1 MHNQKIVKINKNNI
15 SNAIKSAS
23 FPVLAASLVHVTG
36 DIKVLD
42 DLPKPKMAMLGEVQG
57 YLTEDEK
64 ISIERIAL
72 PLLEKYFLSNE
83 REIFYV
89 PSDKDI
95 HKIMNYVVG
104 TEISSDYVPMMLEEL
119 NLSLPANNFNKKS
132 LDNAK
137 NSELSVL
144 IIGAGMS
151 GILMG
156 IKLAEKGIP
165 FKIYEK
171 NDSVGGTWSENIYPG
186 CRVDI
191 ANHFYSYSFEENHQ
205 WSEYF
210 SKQPELEAYFK
221 KCFLKYNLLEMT
233 QFKTEVSAMNFN
245 SEKKIWTIK
254 SNCRGQE
261 ECSEDFSLVISCV
274 GQLNQP
280 KIPEIDGLNSFQGSI
295 FHSARWPLDDRIQ
308 GKKVA
313 VIGSGASA
321 FQIVPAIADDCK
333 ELTVFQRS
341 APWMFPN
348 PDYHRDVEEGKK
360 WLLENLPGYSR
371 WYRFLLFWPGSD
383 QLLDSLFIDPEWN
396 GGDTSINE
404 TNDQMREI
412 FTDAILAQLQDES
425 LIEKVIPKYPPFGK
439 RMLQDNGAW
448 LQSLQ
453 KDNVELV
460 TNEIKEI
467 TKGGIST
474 SDNFHEFDTIILA
487 TGFRAQEF
495 FSPILLDGG
504 NGYFHDL
511 YGDSPQSYLGI
522 TFNTLPNF
530 FSTYGPGTNLAHA
543 GSIIFNSECQ
553 VKYICSAI
561 DYMIANN
568 FNSIKVKNDTV
579 SAYQESLEARLD
591 KMVWQHPKVSS
602 WYQNSKGKVVT
613 TSPWRLLEYWR
624 WTRNFK
630 PSDYEF

>member
-15 SNAIKSAS
+15 SLALKSAS
-23 FPVLAASLVHVTG
+23 FPVLAASLVHVVG
-36 DIKVLD
+36 DIGILD

-57 YLTEDEK
+57 YLSEEEK
-64 ISIERIAL
+64 ALIETVAL
-72 PLLEKYFLSNE
+72 PLLEEYFLGN
-83 REIFYV
+83 RQKDLYV
-89 PSDKDI
+89 PSDQDM

-104 TEISSDYVPMMLEEL
+104 TDVSEDYVPMMLEEL
-119 NLSLPANNFNKKS
+119 NLGLSEDKVNVEP
-132 LDNAK
+132 LDVK
-137 NSELSVL
+137 DNSQFSVL

-156 IKLAEKGIP
+156 IKLAERGIP

-171 NDSVGGTWSENIYPG
+171 NNSVGGTWTENRYPG

-210 SKQPELEAYFK
+210 SKQPELEEYFQ
-221 KCFLKYNLLEMT
+221 KCFTKYQLAEIT
-233 QFKTEVSAMNFN
+233 QFNTEVSSMTFN
-245 SEKKIWTIK
+245 DSSNMWTVQSK
-254 SNCRGQE
+254 SDGQE
-261 ECSEDFSLVISCV
+261 YGEVFNLVISCV

-280 KIPEIDGLNSFQGSI
+280 KLPEIHGLDLFDGGI
-295 FHSARWPLDDRIQ
+295 FHSARWPKDNHIL

-348 PDYHRDVEEGKK
+348 PDYHREVEEGKK

-383 QLLDSLFIDPEWN
+383 QLLDSLFVDPDWQ

-425 LIEKVIPKYPPFGK
+425 LEEKVIPNYPPFGK

-453 KDNVELV
+453 KNNVKLV
-460 TNEIKEI
+460 TDEIQEI
-467 TKGGIST
+467 THAGIFTKNHLS
-474 SDNFHEFDTIILA
+474 EFDTIILA
-487 TGFRAQEF
+487 TGFKAQEF
-495 FSPILLDGG
+495 FSSMLVDGG
-504 NGYFHDL
+504 SGYFHEQ

-522 TFNTLPNF
+522 TFDTLPNF

-553 VKYICSAI
+553 VRYICSVI
-561 DYMIANN
+561 DHMILNN
-568 FNSIKVKNDTV
+568 LKSLKVKKDTV
-579 SAYQESLEARLD
+579 KTYQEKLEARLEQ
-591 KMVWQHPKVSS
+591 MVWQHPKVSS
-602 WYQNSKGKVVT
+602 WYQNSQGKVVT
-613 TSPWRLLEYWR
+613 TSPWRLVEYWR
-624 WTRNFK
+624 WTKNFQ

>member
-1 MHNQKIVKINKNNI
+1 MEINKNNI
-15 SNAIKSAS
+15 SLAIKSAS
-23 FPVLAASLVHVTG
+23 FPVLAATLVHVVG
-36 DIKVLD
+36 DIKILD
-42 DLPKPKMAMLGEVQG
+42 DLPKPKMAMLGEIQG
-57 YLTEDEK
+57 YFTEQDK
-64 ISIERIAL
+64 QLIKSIAL
-72 PLLEKYFLSNE
+72 PLLEKYFLDTE
-83 REIFYV
+83 LKDFYI
-89 PSDKDI
+89 PSDDEM
-95 HKIMNYVVG
+95 HKIMNYIVG
-104 TEISSDYVPMMLEEL
+104 AEVSEDYVPMMLDEL
-119 NLSLPANNFNKKS
+119 NLRPSKPI
-132 LDNAK
+132 K
-137 NSELSVL
+137 NTVAPDKRDMKDFSVL

-171 NDSVGGTWSENIYPG
+171 NSSVGGTWAENTYPG

-205 WSEYF
+205 WSQYFSQQSELEEYF
-210 SKQPELEAYFK
+210 QA
-221 KCFLKYNLLEMT
+221 CFDKHDLAGMT
-233 QFKTEVSAMNFN
+233 QFNTEVSAMTFDDSSNLWSIQSINNGSKDSEEFN
-245 SEKKIWTIK
+245 
-254 SNCRGQE
+254 
-261 ECSEDFSLVISCV
+261 LVISCV

-280 KIPEIDGLNSFQGSI
+280 KIPEINGLELFGGNI
-295 FHSARWPLDDRIQ
+295 FHSARWPKDDQIT

-321 FQIVPAIADDCK
+321 FQIVPSIADQCN

-383 QLLDSLFIDPEWN
+383 QLLDSLFIDPEWQ
-396 GGDTSINE
+396 GGETSINE
-404 TNDQMREI
+404 TNEQMRQI
-412 FTDAILAQLQDES
+412 FTDAMLGQLQDKS
-425 LIEKVIPKYPPFGK
+425 LIPKVIPNYPPFGK

-453 KDNVELV
+453 KDNVRIFTDEIQEL
-460 TNEIKEI
+460 THA
-467 TKGGIST
+467 GILS
-474 SDNFHEFDTIILA
+474 NNQLYEFDTIILA
-487 TGFRAQEF
+487 TGFKAQEF
-495 FSPILLDGG
+495 FTPICINGGDGF
-504 NGYFHDL
+504 FHDQ

-522 TFNTLPNF
+522 AFDTLPNF

-561 DYMIANN
+561 DYILENN
-568 FNSIKVKNDTV
+568 IKHLKVKQDV
-579 SAYQESLEARLD
+579 VASYQEKLEARLNQ
-591 KMVWQHPKVSS
+591 MVWQHPSVSS

-613 TSPWRLLEYWR
+613 TSPWRLIEYWK
-624 WTRNFK
+624 WTKKFEA
-630 PSDYEF
+630 SDYEL